1 METAVK
7 TQNKYQVS
15 IDLLNDA
22 VGKEI
27 ATSLQYMYFHEH
39 FEDSGYK
46 FIADRM
52 RQISIAEMRHCEELS
67 ERILFLEGDIDMNP
81 SFRTRQMQDVK
92 EMFAFALQLEQSTID
107 EYNRSSRLTSEYEDS
122 VTHRMF
128 QNLTVEE
135 EEHLDYFRTEL
146 ENLEHYGEKEYLA
159 LQSVAQSKAEAK

>member
-1 METAVK
+1 MENK
-7 TQNKYQVS
+7 QQNKYQRS
-15 IDLLNDA
+15 IDLLNEA
-22 VGKEI
+22 LGKEI

-52 RQISIAEMRHCEELS
+52 RQISISEMRHCEELS

-92 EMFAFALQLEQSTID
+92 EMFAFAMQLEQSTID

>member
-1 METAVK
+1 
-7 TQNKYQVS
+7 
-15 IDLLNDA
+15 
-22 VGKEI
+22 
-27 ATSLQYMYFHEH
+27 
-39 FEDSGYK
+39 
-46 FIADRM
+46 M

-92 EMFAFALQLEQSTID
+92 EMFAFAMQLEQSTID